1 MAEVSLVCGLQISAH
16 EPVAT
21 TTTSFVTV
29 AVNPMTTADV
39 NGAVSGVLRDLAAV
53 QSSTQSRW
61 GYKRAASAIAHLDL
75 QLTALVDEAGALP
88 RIAGIG
94 PASTRVIMEVLQ
106 SGYSDIV
113 ERAIAASGKGEEI
126 ARRRSLRRGFLSRAE
141 VVRVLRM
148 PSDAVGMRDYLGDV
162 QMHSTWSDGVATI
175 AELAQG
181 AHDRG
186 YQFIAITD
194 HSKGLPIAG
203 GLSIERMRAQW
214 IEIDAVNKEWAG
226 RFHVLKGIEANILTG
241 GELDLT
247 ADELCGVEV
256 VLAAPHSKLRTN
268 DDQTARLIAAI
279 NTPGVH
285 VLAHPRGRM
294 SDSRP
299 GISADWPRVF
309 AAAAERRVA
318 IEIDG
323 DPARQDLDYSL
334 VGGALEAGCLFSL
347 DSDAHDVAALS
358 YAETAIAHARLAG
371 IPAERVINCWPVTR
385 LREWLSAG

>member
-1 MAEVSLVCGLQISAH
+1 
-16 EPVAT
+16 
-21 TTTSFVTV
+21 
-29 AVNPMTTADV
+29 
-39 NGAVSGVLRDLAAV
+39 VLRDLAAV

-75 QLTALVDEAGALP
+75 QLTELLDASGTIP
-88 RIAGIG
+88 KIPGIG
-94 PASTRVIMEVLQ
+94 PASTRVIMQMLRCGRSET
-106 SGYSDIV
+106 V
-113 ERAIAASGKGEEI
+113 EQAIAASGKEQEI

-148 PSDAVGMRDYLGDV
+148 QSNAVGVSDYLGDL

-175 AELAQG
+175 AELAAG
-181 AHDRG
+181 AHQRG
-186 YQFIAITD
+186 YQYIAMTD

-203 GLSIERMRAQW
+203 GLSIERMAAQW
-214 IEIDAVNKEWAG
+214 QEIDAVNKEWAG
-226 RFHVLKGIEANILTG
+226 RFHIIKGIEANILTS

-247 ADELCGVEV
+247 SEELRGVEL

-268 DDQTARLIAAI
+268 DDQTSRLLAAI

-299 GISADWPRVF
+299 GLRADWPRVF
-309 AAAAERRVA
+309 AAAAARGVA

-323 DPARQDLDYSL
+323 DPARQDLDYIL
-334 VGGALEAGCLFSL
+334 VAGALEAGCLFAL
-347 DSDAHDVAALS
+347 DSDAHDVSALS

-371 IPAERVINCWPVTR
+371 IPAERVVNCWPIAR
-385 LREWLSAG
+385 LREWLGEISR